1 MQRICAP
8 KVIAFGLTQH
18 ALKDL
23 FCVEN
28 MRTMNRRNFVKTTA
42 MATAGGLLAPNVLR
56 AAGPDVDKKVRLGMI
71 AVGFRGQS
79 HIEELLK
86 RNDVELVAFADP
98 DARMMAD
105 AQVLLKKYGKSP
117 AAEYG
122 NGDYHYREMLQ
133 RDDIDAVI
141 VSSPW
146 EWHSR
151 HGCDAMRAGKTV
163 GMEVCGAMTL
173 GECWEYVST
182 QEQTGVPIMMLENV
196 CYRRDVMAV
205 LNMVRTG
212 LFGELVHA
220 QGGYEHDLRGVLFN
234 DGQSAYNAGVE
245 FGEKGYSEAKWRTNH
260 YVNRNGELYPT
271 HGLGPVATML
281 NINRGNRLVRLSSFS
296 SKARG
301 LNNYI
306 VNHEKGGAVHP
317 NASVAFK
324 QGDVVTTQI
333 QCANGETI
341 LLIHDTS
348 LQRPYNLGFRVQ
360 GTQGLWQDFGWGD
373 PDQGFVYFERE
384 MKHSHRWENSKEWIE
399 KYDHPLWKR
408 YAKEAETAGHGGM
421 DFFVLNSFIECVK
434 NKLPFALDVYD
445 LATWYAITP
454 LSEQSVAR
462 DGAMV
467 EIPDFT
473 SGAWKNRQAV
483 FAMDDRF

>member
-1 MQRICAP
+1 
-8 KVIAFGLTQH
+8 
-18 ALKDL
+18 
-23 FCVEN
+23 
-28 MRTMNRRNFVKTTA
+28 MNRRNFVKSTA
-42 MATAGGLLAPNVLR
+42 MASVGGLLASNVLR
-56 AAGPDVDKKVRLGMI
+56 AASPAVDKKVRLGMI

-98 DARMMAD
+98 DARMMSD
-105 AQVLLKKYGKSP
+105 AQALMKKYGKST
-117 AAEYG
+117 AVEYG

-146 EWHSR
+146 EWHAR

-163 GMEVCGAMTL
+163 GMEVCGAITL
-173 GECWEYVST
+173 GECWEYVRT
-182 QEQTGVPIMMLENV
+182 QEETGVPIMMLENV

-234 DGQSAYNAGVE
+234 DGQSAYNSGVE

-301 LNNYI
+301 LNEYI
-306 VNHEKGGAVHP
+306 VSHEKGGSSHA
-317 NASVAFK
+317 NAHVAFK
-324 QGDVVTTQI
+324 QGDIVTTQL

-341 LLIHDTS
+341 LLTHDTS

-360 GTQGLWQDFGWGD
+360 GTRGLWQDFGWGD
-373 PDQGFVYFERE
+373 SDQGFVYVERE

-399 KYDHPLWKR
+399 KYDHPIWKR

-445 LATWYAITP
+445 LATWYSITP
-454 LSEQSVAR
+454 LSELSVAR

-473 SGAWKNRQAV
+473 SGAWAEREPI
-483 FAMDDRF
+483 FALDDRY